1 MASDIFG
8 YMNISPESLFSALA
22 HSTRL
27 RCLLLLLEHRE
38 LCVCELT
45 HAIGAAQPGI
55 SRHLAQLREAGL
67 VSDRR
72 EGLWVHYRINP
83 DLPGWVTNVLQQTAR
98 GNTFGDDLAALAAM
112 PNRPGGPDGQVHARA
127 DGSPADAV
135 GGPER
140 QRHSRLAW
148 RIV

>member
-1 MASDIFG
+1 MESDIFLR
-8 YMNISPESLFSALA
+8 MNISPESLFSALA

-45 HAIGAAQPGI
+45 HAIGAAQPSI

-72 EGLWVHYRINP
+72 EGLWIHYRINP
-83 DLPGWVTNVLQQTAR
+83 DLPKWVTNVLKQAAKGVSHTAP
-98 GNTFGDDLAALAAM
+98 FADDLAALAAM
-112 PNRPGGPDGQVHARA
+112 PNRPGAPRCA
-127 DGSPADAV
+127 
-135 GGPER
+135 
-140 QRHSRLAW
+140 
-148 RIV
+148 